1 MTDFSTYNQQ
11 NSLSEGEVY
20 SADYILCTALNI
32 GEEILRCGGEPHR
45 IEDTVTRICTSCGAL
60 DVEVF
65 ALPSVIIASIHL
77 PDGTHASQVRRLYQT
92 QNNMFILEKMNDLS
106 RRVCSGCV
114 ELCKVDSE
122 IEEIKKKKPFPTI
135 ISYIGAILGAGGFAI
150 FFGGSVYDALAAA
163 IAGVVV
169 TLINLHKASF
179 VNQMVHTLLVSFV
192 GAVTAL
198 SLTRLGLGDN
208 PDMIMIGTIM
218 LLIPGL
224 SFGNAVRDM
233 LFGDTVSGL
242 IQLVQAVLLAATVAF
257 GFALSI
263 MLFGGAKL

>member
-1 MTDFSTYNQQ
+1 MTDFSTDNQQ
-11 NSLSEGEVY
+11 NGLPEGGVY

-45 IEDTVTRICTSCGAL
+45 IEDTVTRICHHCGAQ

-77 PDGTHASQVRRLYQT
+77 PDGSHASQVRRLYQT
-92 QNNMFILEKMNDLS
+92 QNNMFILEKINDLS
-106 RRVCSGCV
+106 RRVCSGD
-114 ELCKVDSE
+114 LKLSSVDD
-122 IEEIKKKKPFPTI
+122 EIKTIKNKKPFPKVV
-135 ISYIGAILGAGGFAI
+135 SYLGAVLGAGGFAV
-150 FFGGSVYDALAAA
+150 FFGGTVFDALAAA
-163 IAGVVV
+163 LAGLIV
-169 TLINLHKASF
+169 TFLNLHKLTF
-179 VNQMVHTLLVSFV
+179 VNQMVHTLITSVV
-192 GAVTAL
+192 GAIVAL
-198 SLTRLGLGDN
+198 ALIRFGIGDN

-224 SFGNAVRDM
+224 AFGNAVRDM

-242 IQLVQAVLLAATVAF
+242 IQLVQAVLLAAIVAF

-263 MLFGGAKL
+263 MLFGGVGV